1 MFSHIHPFL
10 WPPPRLGYLAGV
22 VPKVDEARF
31 ARALWRAARG
41 NTFAWHGGTG
51 CAVGDGPWDFWCF
64 TWGFCDAKSMK
75 LHHWVLSNS
84 CIYDFPASP

>member
-10 WPPPRLGYLAGV
+10 WPLPRLGYLAGV

-51 CAVGDGPWDFWCF
+51 CGVGDGPWAFY
-64 TWGFCDAKSMK
+64 GFLVFHMGILRCKSHETPS
-75 LHHWVLSNS
+75 LGL
-84 CIYDFPASP
+84 I